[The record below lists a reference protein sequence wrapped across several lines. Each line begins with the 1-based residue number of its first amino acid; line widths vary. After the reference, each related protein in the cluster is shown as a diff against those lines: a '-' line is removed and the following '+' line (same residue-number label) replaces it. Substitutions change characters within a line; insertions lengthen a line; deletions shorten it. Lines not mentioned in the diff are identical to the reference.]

1 MKAPNLVDLIRKH
14 RNALAVFVGTL
25 SFSVG
30 TSWMADAVD
39 WKEKTFSSGI
49 FATGLALS
57 ILGAYLA
64 IHFGKKL
71 FSVTSLSQKTGTY
84 PHKVLFIFMSAA
96 QTPPSRKE
104 DRWVLENNGQSVE
117 LDPRLEE
124 VLQQQ
129 IKGIPFPWQQT
140 LRAINAHYV
149 PGGGGV
155 EAIYLIGSKDEN
167 ETKGNR
173 HQRLDG
179 SHGQLD
185 KAIELIRFYFP
196 ELKTIEARPRDQ
208 GVDFEDM
215 KALLDLLREL
225 MEEAK
230 QTGYK
235 EEDIMIDV
243 TGGQKT
249 NSIAGAL
256 VTIHHPK
263 LEFQYV
269 GTRAP
274 YTLKTFNAVAVEH
287 GDL

>member
-14 RNALAVFVGTL
+14 RNALAVFAGTL

-30 TSWMADAVD
+30 TSWVADAID
-39 WKEKTFSSGI
+39 WKEKTFSDGM
-49 FATGLALS
+49 FATGLALG

-71 FSVTSLSQKTGTY
+71 FSVTSLSQKAGTH

-140 LRAINAHYV
+140 LRAIKAHYV

-155 EAIYLIGSKDEN
+155 EAIYLIGSKDERKDKPN
-167 ETKGNR
+167 
-173 HQRLDG
+173 G

-185 KAIELIRFYFP
+185 RAIELIRFYFP
-196 ELKTIEARPRDQ
+196 QLKTIEARPRDQ

-230 QTGYK
+230 QAGYK
-235 EEDIMIDV
+235 EEDIMIDI

>member
-14 RNALAVFVGTL
+14 RNALAVFAGTL

-30 TSWMADAVD
+30 TSWMADAID
-39 WKEKTFSSGI
+39 WKEKTFSGGM
-49 FATGLALS
+49 FATGMALS

-64 IHFGKKL
+64 IHFGRKL

-84 PHKVLFIFMSAA
+84 PHKVLFIFMSPANPLPK
-96 QTPPSRKE
+96 QDDTGC
-104 DRWVLENNGQSVE
+104 WVLESVQ
-117 LDPRLEE
+117 LSPRLEE
-124 VLQQQ
+124 VLWKQ
-129 IKGIPFPWQQT
+129 IPGVSFPWQQT

-155 EAIYLIGSKDEN
+155 EAIYLIGSKDERKDKPN
-167 ETKGNR
+167 
-173 HQRLDG
+173 G

-185 KAIELIRFYFP
+185 RAIELIRFYFP
-196 ELKTIEARPRDQ
+196 QLKTIEARPRDQ

-230 QTGYK
+230 QAGYK
-235 EEDIMIDV
+235 EEDIMIDI